1 MKIVKITNNFNKT
14 NINKNTKINSVT
26 NPLSRDLS
34 AILPEEIGYLNKIG
48 NFNTFVNEAYKLI
61 KSISPF
67 KEDICP
73 KISIIPMPP
82 YYKAMYF
89 PKNNTISVNG
99 AVGTITKVKMFE
111 VLSHE
116 FKHSEQ
122 IYNALRLDKNKEK
135 NLKSLVD
142 FISRADEVAYHDIV
156 TKMSP
161 ESINELYKSGLIDDN
176 FHELALEGCRVF
188 DNQRDVYGK
197 YESKVFDEM
206 KNKKLNFWT
215 LLQNNIIADAGLL
228 KADSKTGKKYQK
240 IFDSAMKENKVG
252 LSYFFK
258 PHERDAYSAGFKAAK
273 TYKSLLREHILNNG
287 L

>member
-1 MKIVKITNNFNKT
+1 MKIIKIANNLN
-14 NINKNTKINSVT
+14 NININRNSKINPVT
-26 NPLSRDLS
+26 NPLPRDLS
-34 AILPEEIGYLNKIG
+34 AILPEEIGYLNRIADFKK
-48 NFNTFVNEAYKLI
+48 FVNEAYKLI
-61 KSISPF
+61 KTISPF
-67 KEDICP
+67 KDDICP
-73 KISIIPMPP
+73 KISVIPMPP

-99 AVGTITKVKMFE
+99 DVGTITKVNMFE

-116 FKHSEQ
+116 FRHSEQ
-122 IYNALRLDKNKEK
+122 VYNALRLDKNKEK
-135 NLKSLVD
+135 NLKTLVD
-142 FISRADEVAYHDIV
+142 FISRTDEVAYHDIV
-156 TKMSP
+156 TKMLP
-161 ESINELYKSGLIDDN
+161 ESISELHKSGLIDDN
-176 FHELALEGCRVF
+176 FHELALEGSRIF
-188 DNQRDVYGK
+188 DNQREIYEK
-197 YESKVFDEM
+197 YESQVFNQM
-206 KNKKLNFWT
+206 KKEKLNFWS

-273 TYKSLLREHILNNG
+273 TYKSLLREHLLNNG

>member
-1 MKIVKITNNFNKT
+1 MKIIKITNNLN
-14 NINKNTKINSVT
+14 NINIDRHNKINAVT
-26 NPLSRDLS
+26 KPLLHDLS
-34 AILPEEIGYLNKIG
+34 AMSPEEIGNLNRIG
-48 NFNTFVNEAYKLI
+48 NFNKFVNEAYKLI

-67 KEDICP
+67 KDDICP

-82 YYKAMYF
+82 YYKAIYF

-99 AVGTITKVKMFE
+99 AVGKITKVKMFE

-135 NLKSLVD
+135 NLKSLVN
-142 FISRADEVAYHDIV
+142 FISRTDEVAYHDIV
-156 TKMSP
+156 TKMSS
-161 ESINELYKSGLIDDN
+161 ESINELYKTGLIDDN
-176 FHELALEGCRVF
+176 FYKNALEGCRVF
-188 DNQRDVYGK
+188 DNEREIFEK
-197 YESKVFDEM
+197 YESQVFNQM
-206 KNKKLNFWT
+206 KNEKLNFWS

-228 KADSKTGKKYQK
+228 KADSKAGKKCQK

-252 LSYFFK
+252 ISYFFK

-273 TYKSLLREHILNNG
+273 KYKSLLKEYYLHNG